1 MTGESS
7 YLTEQYMDRLDDL
20 TAAMESGDNLRINEL
35 VSELTTLRETSLY
48 QDLGML
54 TREIHDTINS
64 FATDDRIAELAQEEI
79 PDAKE
84 RLKFIV
90 TKTDEAAHRTMTGA
104 EETVSMIDEFNDR
117 AQVMRNRWRQFRNR
131 ELSKQEFVVL
141 NEDLDHFLEEI
152 RDESQAIHG
161 KMTEIMLAQ
170 DYQDITGQMIKQ
182 VVNMVQEIEEKL
194 VRLVTISG
202 GAACEIE
209 TTEATKATKA
219 TKAIKSSE
227 AETAEGPQLPSAS
240 KNKVAQSQGDVDDL
254 LASLGF

>member
-1 MTGESS
+1 MSAEPV
-7 YLTEQYMDRLDDL
+7 YMNEQYMDRLKDL
-20 TAAMESGDNLRINEL
+20 SAAIESGNAQRIDEL

-48 QDLGML
+48 QELGML
-54 TREIHDTINS
+54 TREIHDSIRS
-64 FATDDRIAELAQEEI
+64 FASDDRIAALAQEEI

-84 RLKFIV
+84 RLSYIV

-104 EETVSMIDEFNDR
+104 EETVSMIDTFNER
-117 AQVMRNRWRQFRNR
+117 AENMRARWRQFRNR

-141 NEDLDHFLEEI
+141 NDDLDQFLEAIGE
-152 RDESQAIHG
+152 DSKAIHG

-202 GAACEIE
+202 VGTGESRKE
-209 TTEATKATKA
+209 QD
-219 TKAIKSSE
+219 
-227 AETAEGPQLPSAS
+227 AEQGQGPQLPSAS
-240 KNKVAQSQGDVDDL
+240 SSEVAQSQGDVDDL